1 MNSDTI
7 QNPFRYSELLQNI
20 LVPQQT
26 DSSTIMSDG
35 LFSKSDN
42 TSFIGRFITERDSI
56 TYIPTDYSKNMVAEW
71 ITYLILGGFILIAIL
86 NFLHRKKLVQF
97 FNATFSRSQANLVI
111 REGNPFRKQIT
122 LILTL
127 IYLIAVP
134 LLFYSFIVFYLGS
147 DNLIENGIIFYL
159 ELALLFLGLFLYK
172 VLFIQFTANIFQ
184 TEKPSYELLV
194 NILIFN
200 LIIGLIILPIITLFI
215 FTQLDIL
222 LYISLGI
229 YFIGLFLRQFRQFM
243 VGLSRS
249 IFSVLH
255 LFLYLCTLELI
266 PVVIISKIIL
276 NYYE

>member
-1 MNSDTI
+1 MNPDSI
-7 QNPFRYSELLQNI
+7 QNPFRYSVALHDN
-20 LVPQQT
+20 LVAWQT
-26 DSSTIMSDG
+26 DSLTVISDNI
-35 LFSKSDN
+35 LSNSDN
-42 TSFIGRFITERDSI
+42 TSFIGQFITENDI
-56 TYIPTDYSKNMVAEW
+56 VTYIPKDYSNNTVAEW

-97 FNATFSRSQANLVI
+97 FNATFSRSQASLVI

-127 IYLIAVP
+127 VYLIAVP
-134 LLFYSFIVFYLGS
+134 LLFYSFIVFYTGS
-147 DNLIENGIIFYL
+147 DNFIDNGIIFYL
-159 ELALLFLGLFLYK
+159 ELALFFLGLFLYK
-172 VLFIQFTANIFQ
+172 VIFIQFTANIFQ

-200 LIIGLIILPIITLFI
+200 LIIGIIILPIITLFI
-215 FTQLDIL
+215 YTQIDIF

-229 YFIGLFLRQFRQFM
+229 YFIGLLLRQFRQLM

-266 PVVIISKIIL
+266 PVVIISKILL
-276 NYYE
+276 NYYK

>member
-1 MNSDTI
+1 MNSDSI
-7 QNPFRYSELLQNI
+7 QNPFRYSEPFQNI
-20 LVPQQT
+20 LMPQQT
-26 DSSTIMSDG
+26 DSLTI
-35 LFSKSDN
+35 KSNRILSNFDN
-42 TSFIGRFITERDSI
+42 TSFTGRFITEQDII
-56 TYIPTDYSKNMVAEW
+56 TYIPTDYSINTVAEW

-86 NFLHRKKLVQF
+86 NFLHRKKLVLF
-97 FNATFSRSQANLVI
+97 FNAIFSRSQASLVM

-122 LILTL
+122 LMLTL

-134 LLFYSFIVFYLGS
+134 MLFYSFVVYYVGS
-147 DNLIENGIIFYL
+147 DNFIDNGIIFYL
-159 ELALLFLGLFLYK
+159 ELVLFFLGLFLYK
-172 VLFIQFTANIFQ
+172 VIFIQFTANIFQ

-200 LIIGLIILPIITLFI
+200 LIIGILILPIITLFI
-215 FTQLDIL
+215 YTQIDIF

-229 YFIGLFLRQFRQFM
+229 YFIGLLLRQFRQLM

-266 PVVIISKIIL
+266 PVVIISKILL
-276 NYYE
+276 NYYK

>member
-1 MNSDTI
+1 MNSDSI
-7 QNPFRYSELLQNI
+7 QNPFRYSELLQNN
-20 LVPQQT
+20 LAPQQS
-26 DSSTIMSDG
+26 DSSTILSDG
-35 LFSKSDN
+35 IFSNSAN
-42 TSFIGRFITERDSI
+42 TAFIGRFITEKDVV
-56 TYIPTDYSKNMVAEW
+56 TYIPTVYSKNMVAEW

-97 FNATFSRSQANLVI
+97 FNATFSRNQANLVI

-127 IYLIAVP
+127 VYLIAIP
-134 LLFYSFIVFYLGS
+134 LLFYSFVVFYLGS
-147 DNLIENGIIFYL
+147 DNLIENEIVFYL

-200 LIIGLIILPIITLFI
+200 LIIGLIILPVITLFI
-215 FTQLDIL
+215 YTQLDIL

-229 YFIGLFLRQFRQFM
+229 YFIGLLLRQFRQFM

-266 PVVIISKIIL
+266 PVIIISKIIL
-276 NYYE
+276 NYNT

>member
-1 MNSDTI
+1 MNSDSI
-7 QNPFRYSELLQNI
+7 QNPFRYSELIQNI
-20 LVPQQT
+20 LVPQQA
-26 DSSTIMSDG
+26 DSLTIISNSI
-35 LFSKSDN
+35 LSNSDN
-42 TSFIGRFITERDSI
+42 TTFIGQFITENDI
-56 TYIPTDYSKNMVAEW
+56 VTYIPTDYSKTMFPEW
-71 ITYLILGGFILIAIL
+71 ITYLILGGFILIAML

-97 FNATFSRSQANLVI
+97 FNATFSSSQANLVI

-127 IYLIAVP
+127 VYIIAVP
-134 LLFYSFIVFYLGS
+134 LLFYSFIVFYVGS
-147 DNLIENGIIFYL
+147 DDQNDNGIIFYL
-159 ELALLFLGLFLYK
+159 GLVLLFLGLFLYK
-172 VLFIQFTANIFQ
+172 VIFIQVTANIFQ
-184 TEKPSYELLV
+184 TEKASYELLV

-200 LIIGLIILPIITLFI
+200 LIIGIMILPIIALYI
-215 FTQLDIL
+215 YTQLDIL

-229 YFIGLFLRQFRQFM
+229 YFIGLLLRQFRQLM

-276 NYYE
+276 NYYK